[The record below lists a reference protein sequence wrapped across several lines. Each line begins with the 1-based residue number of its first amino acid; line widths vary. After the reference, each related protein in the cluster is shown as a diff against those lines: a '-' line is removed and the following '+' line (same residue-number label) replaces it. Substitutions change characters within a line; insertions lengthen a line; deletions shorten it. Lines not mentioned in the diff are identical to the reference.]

1 MNYKNCL
8 NIKMAVLC
16 RIVKCLGNN
25 ILSIGRNRNITL
37 SATSYIK
44 EIIEKKEGNTLT
56 IEAVIKS
63 DKNDERFLKPKNGAC
78 PICSSGLNIKHTDV
92 LILNQFVRSDG
103 CILPRRITGLCE
115 IQQKRISSLI
125 QMAQYAGL
133 MQRRAPKGGLLHPLQ
148 RRKWRKFNSYYDE
161 KTIKARYV

>member
-1 MNYKNCL
+1 
-8 NIKMAVLC
+8 MAILY
-16 RIVKCLGNN
+16 RIIKCLEKN

-37 SATSYIK
+37 SATSHIK

-56 IEAVIKS
+56 IEAIIKS

-92 LILNQFVRSDG
+92 LILNQFVTSDG

-115 IQQKRISSLI
+115 VQQKRISSLI

-133 MQRRAPKGGLLHPLQ
+133 MQRRAPNGGLLHPLQ
-148 RRKWRKFNSYYDE
+148 RRKWKKFNSYYDE